1 MPQNFLFYLR
11 SVIKHLATLFM
22 ATALL
27 ASAPQQA
34 VVAATPKSATGPA
47 GQVLTVDATQQLEDG
62 QKITVKGRGYDLKV
76 GIYATFCVMPAKGK
90 KPESCGHFDITGQN
104 NQAVWISSNP
114 PFYAAL
120 LVKNFDKVTKKVKG
134 KKVSS
139 GSFTVE
145 VPVSKMIGDNDC
157 SIVKCAIVTRADHTR
172 SDYRKAD
179 VIIPVTFK

>member
-1 MPQNFLFYLR
+1 
-11 SVIKHLATLFM
+11 VIKILTSIV
-22 ATALL
+22 L
-27 ASAPQQA
+27 ASLVLLGALPNSSQA
-34 VVAATPKSATGPA
+34 AGLPNSAVGPT
-47 GQVLTVDATQQLEDG
+47 GQVLTVDAADALEDG

-76 GIYATFCVMPAKGK
+76 GIYVTFCVMPAKGK

-120 LVKNFDKVTKKVKG
+120 LVKNFDKVTKTVKG
-134 KKVSS
+134 KKVST
-139 GSFTVE
+139 GSFAVE

-157 SIVKCAIVTRADHTR
+157 AVVKCAIVTRADHTR

-179 VIIPVTFK
+179 VVIPVTFK

>member
-1 MPQNFLFYLR
+1 MQKILGAL
-11 SVIKHLATLFM
+11 ITLALVS
-22 ATALL
+22 AA
-27 ASAPQQA
+27 ASSA
-34 VVAATPKSATGPA
+34 AATPLTASPKPATGPA
-47 GQVLTVDATQQLEDG
+47 GQVLTIDAAEGLEDG

-76 GIYATFCVMPAKGK
+76 GIYATFCVMPKKGK

-120 LVKNFDKVTKKVKG
+120 LVKNFDKVSKTVKG
-134 KKVSS
+134 KKIST

-179 VIIPVTFK
+179 VVIPVTFK

>member
-1 MPQNFLFYLR
+1 M
-11 SVIKHLATLFM
+11 IKKLASIAAATL
-22 ATALL
+22 LL
-27 ASAPQQA
+27 TS
-34 VVAATPKSATGPA
+34 ATPLSAYAANQKQATGA
-47 GQVLTVDATQQLEDG
+47 TGQVLTVDVAEGLEDG

-76 GIYATFCVMPAKGK
+76 GIYATFCVMPKKGK

-120 LVKNFDKVTKKVKG
+120 LVKNFDKVTKTVKG
-134 KKVSS
+134 KKVAT

-157 SIVKCAIVTRADHTR
+157 SVVQCAIVTRADHTR

-179 VIIPVTFK
+179 VAIPVTFK

>member
-1 MPQNFLFYLR
+1 MRKILGPLLTLVLI
-11 SVIKHLATLFM
+11 SVLASP
-22 ATALL
+22 ATASIA
-27 ASAPQQA
+27 ASPKPA
-34 VVAATPKSATGPA
+34 VGPT
-47 GQVLTVDATQQLEDG
+47 GQVLTVDAAEGLEDG

-120 LVKNFDKVTKKVKG
+120 MVKHFDMVTKTVKG
-134 KKVSS
+134 KKVST
-139 GSFTVE
+139 GSFSVE

-157 SIVKCAIVTRADHTR
+157 SVVKCAIVTRADHTR

>member
-1 MPQNFLFYLR
+1 MQKILGGL
-11 SVIKHLATLFM
+11 IALLLALALP
-22 ATALL
+22 ATAST
-27 ASAPQQA
+27 ASTAA
-34 VVAATPKSATGPA
+34 TDATPKSATGPT
-47 GQVLTVDATQQLEDG
+47 GQVLTVDASQQLEDG
-62 QKITVKGRGYDLKV
+62 QLVTVKGRGYDLKV
-76 GIYATFCVMPAKGK
+76 GIYATFCVMPEKGK

-134 KKVSS
+134 KKVST
-139 GSFTVE
+139 GSFSVQ

-157 SIVKCAIVTRADHTR
+157 TVVKCAIVTRADHTR

-179 VIIPVTFK
+179 VVIPVTFK

>member
-1 MPQNFLFYLR
+1 MQKILGGL
-11 SVIKHLATLFM
+11 IALLLALALP
-22 ATALL
+22 ATAST
-27 ASAPQQA
+27 ASTAA
-34 VVAATPKSATGPA
+34 TGATPKPATGPT
-47 GQVLTVDATQQLEDG
+47 GQVLTVDASQQLEDG
-62 QKITVKGRGYDLKV
+62 QLVTVKGRGYDLKV
-76 GIYATFCVMPAKGK
+76 GIYATFCVMPEKGK

-134 KKVSS
+134 KKVST
-139 GSFTVE
+139 GSFSVQ

-157 SIVKCAIVTRADHTR
+157 TVVRCAIVTRADHTR

-179 VIIPVTFK
+179 VVIPVTFK